1 MRILHITTHLN
12 KGGITSYLSSLAE
25 GLIKKGHD
33 IFIAS
38 SGGEDEGEFLN
49 NNIKLI
55 NIPIRTKKEISPS
68 VLFSYFA
75 LRRFLSRNNIDIIHA
90 HTRVTQVLASLLS
103 RKFRIPLV
111 TTCHGFFNPRW
122 HRKKFPCWGHK
133 TIAISR
139 QVKKHLISEFKL
151 SEENICLVH
160 NGVDMDKIRVLS
172 SEEIYKLKEE
182 IGIEKETFVV
192 GTAARFS
199 SVKGLEYLV
208 RALPE
213 VLKTVSNVAL
223 LLIGYGKEEPKL
235 KQIAKDLNIESKVIF
250 FNPKKETHEYLC
262 VMNIFVMPSIQ
273 EGLGISIL
281 EAQANKIPV
290 IASNVGGIPDIIE
303 DRQTGIL
310 VESKR
315 ESSIAKAI
323 LELIQNKNLYEKIRA
338 SAYEG
343 VSSKFTLGQMVTKT
357 EKVYIRSNYDF

>member
-12 KGGITSYLSSLAE
+12 KGGITSYLSSLTT

-38 SGGEDEGEFLN
+38 SGGEDEGIFLN

-55 NIPIRTKKEISPS
+55 KIPIRTKKEISFS
-68 VLFSYFA
+68 VLFSYFI
-75 LRRFLSRNNIDIIHA
+75 LKRFLSKNNIDIIHA
-90 HTRVTQVLASLLS
+90 HTRVTQVLASFLS
-103 RKFRIPLV
+103 KKFRIPFV

-139 QVKKHLISEFKL
+139 QVKEHLISEFKL
-151 SEENICLVH
+151 PEENISLVH
-160 NGVDMDKIRVLS
+160 NGVDMDKIKNLS
-172 SEEIYKLKEE
+172 REETDKLKEE
-182 IGIEKETFVV
+182 IGVGKEAFIV

-213 VLKTVSNVAL
+213 VLKAVSNVVL
-223 LLIGYGKEEPKL
+223 LLIGYGKEESKL
-235 KQIAKDLNIESKVIF
+235 RQIAKDLHIENKVIF
-250 FNPKKETHEYLC
+250 FNPKKETQEYLC

-281 EAQANKIPV
+281 EAQANKVPV
-290 IASNVGGIPDIIE
+290 IASNVGGIPDIIK
-303 DRQTGIL
+303 DRETGIL
-310 VESKR
+310 VKSRNET
-315 ESSIAKAI
+315 SIAKAI
-323 LELIQNKNLYEKIRA
+323 LELIQDKGLYEKIRDN
-338 SAYEG
+338 AYAG
-343 VSSKFTLGQMVTKT
+343 VNSKFTLEQMVTKT
-357 EKVYIRSNYDF
+357 ERVYIRSSYDF